1 MQTAHTGTRAF
12 VAGARAISPLLLG
25 VIPFGL
31 ILGATAA
38 VGTVGA
44 ALGWSTSWII
54 FGGAAQFVTIGLL
67 DGGAAAAVVIATALV
82 VQSRHFLYS
91 AAMAPHFRSFG
102 PGWRFTLPY
111 LLTDQAFAV
120 SIVAYGDFDDPTV
133 KRWFYIGAATTLW
146 VVWQITTLIGALLG
160 AEVPESW
167 SLDFAIPL
175 VFLALLMPL
184 LKNRPSLA
192 AAVTGGVVSVV
203 AWPAPYNLGLIIGAL
218 AGIVAGVLVERTTR

>member
-1 MQTAHTGTRAF
+1 
-12 VAGARAISPLLLG
+12 VSPLLLG

-38 VGTVGA
+38 VGSVGG

-54 FGGAAQFVTIGLL
+54 FGGSAQLVTIGLL

-91 AAMAPHFRSFG
+91 AALAPHFRGFG
-102 PGWRFTLPY
+102 AGWRYGLPY

-120 SIVAYGDFDDPTV
+120 SIVAYEELEDPAA
-133 KRWFYIGAATTLW
+133 KRWFYIGAAMSLW
-146 VVWQITTLIGALLG
+146 IVWQITTLLGAILG

-184 LKNRPSLA
+184 LKNRPALA
-192 AAVTGGVVSVV
+192 AALTAGVVSVV
-203 AWPAPYNLGLIIGAL
+203 AWSAPYSLGLIIGAL
-218 AGIVAGVLVERTTR
+218 AGIVAGMLVERAAR

>member
-1 MQTAHTGTRAF
+1 MSTTRTSRTSLY
-12 VAGARAISPLLLG
+12 AGARAVSPLLLG

-38 VGTVGA
+38 VGSVGG

-54 FGGAAQFVTIGLL
+54 FGGSAQFVTIGLL

-82 VQSRHFLYS
+82 VQSRHLLYS
-91 AAMAPHFRSFG
+91 AALAPHFRDFG
-102 PGWRFTLPY
+102 AGWRYGLPY

-120 SIVAYGDFDDPTV
+120 SIVAYEELEDPAA
-133 KRWFYIGAATTLW
+133 KRWFYIGAAMSLW
-146 VVWQITTLIGALLG
+146 IVWQITTLLGAILG

-184 LKNRPSLA
+184 LKNRPALA
-192 AAVTGGVVSVV
+192 AALTAGVVSVV
-203 AWPAPYNLGLIIGAL
+203 AWSAPYSLGLIIGAF
-218 AGIVAGVLVERTTR
+218 AGIVAGMLVERAAR

>member
-1 MQTAHTGTRAF
+1 M
-12 VAGARAISPLLLG
+12 SPLLLG

-38 VGTVGA
+38 VGSVGG

-54 FGGAAQFVTIGLL
+54 FGGSAQFVTIGLL

-82 VQSRHFLYS
+82 VQSRHLLYS
-91 AAMAPHFRSFG
+91 AALAPHFRDFG
-102 PGWRFTLPY
+102 AGWRYGLPY

-120 SIVAYGDFDDPTV
+120 SIVAYEELEDPAA
-133 KRWFYIGAATTLW
+133 KRWFYIGAAMSLW
-146 VVWQITTLIGALLG
+146 IVWQITTLLGAILG

-184 LKNRPSLA
+184 LKNRPALA
-192 AAVTGGVVSVV
+192 AALTAGVVSVV
-203 AWPAPYNLGLIIGAL
+203 AWSAPYSLGLIIGAF
-218 AGIVAGVLVERTTR
+218 AGIVAGMLVERAAR

>member
-1 MQTAHTGTRAF
+1 M
-12 VAGARAISPLLLG
+12 SPLLLG

-38 VGTVGA
+38 VGSVGG

-54 FGGAAQFVTIGLL
+54 FGGSAQFVTIGLL

-82 VQSRHFLYS
+82 VQSRHLLYS
-91 AAMAPHFRSFG
+91 AALAPHFRDFG
-102 PGWRFTLPY
+102 AGWRYGLPY

-120 SIVAYGDFDDPTV
+120 SIVAYEELEDPAA
-133 KRWFYIGAATTLW
+133 KRWFYIGAAMSLW
-146 VVWQITTLIGALLG
+146 IVWQITTLLGAILG

-184 LKNRPSLA
+184 LKNRPALA
-192 AAVTGGVVSVV
+192 AALTAGVVSVV
-203 AWPAPYNLGLIIGAL
+203 AWSAPYSLGLIIGAL
-218 AGIVAGVLVERTTR
+218 AGIVAGMLVERAAR

>member
-1 MQTAHTGTRAF
+1 MQTSHIGTRAF
-12 VAGARAISPLLLG
+12 IAGARAISPLLLG

-31 ILGATAA
+31 ILGATAS
-38 VGTVGA
+38 VGAVGA

-91 AAMAPHFRSFG
+91 AALAPHFRDFG
-102 PGWRFTLPY
+102 VGWRYALPY

-120 SIVAYGDFDDPTV
+120 SIVAYDDIESPLV

-146 VVWQITTLIGALLG
+146 IVWQITTLIGALLG

-184 LKNRPSLA
+184 LKSRPALA
-192 AAVTGGVVSVV
+192 AALTGGIVSVV
-203 AWPAPYNLGLIIGAL
+203 TWSAPYSLGLIIGAL
-218 AGIVAGVLVERTTR
+218 AGIVAGVLVERATQ